1 MAVPLRR
8 NRTEKDPTYTVKKSG
23 SLLSDAEA
31 GILRIGL
38 WHIQGNSSNSHA
50 MARILLDVR
59 RADEDDL
66 GLGGLGFGDFTSK
79 TPSRVLE
86 PVIYL
91 NLPNPT
97 FL

>member
-1 MAVPLRR
+1 
-8 NRTEKDPTYTVKKSG
+8 
-23 SLLSDAEA
+23 
-31 GILRIGL
+31 
-38 WHIQGNSSNSHA
+38 
-50 MARILLDVR
+50 MARILLGVR